1 MKKFFLILM
10 IVVLVLIGLILITPL
25 FFKDTLLNVLDRE
38 IEKNIRAEV
47 YFDRDNVD
55 ISLIKNF
62 PNLTISL
69 EDIGVVG
76 VEEFQGDTLA
86 DIERFDLTVNLKS
99 LIWGDQIQL
108 NSMNMV
114 NPQLMILILE
124 DGTTNYDIMV
134 ETEETAVDTG
144 AEEEMSVGIDHW
156 TIRNGQIAYFDQSA
170 NMIVTMEGLDHTGTG
185 DFTETVFDMETSST
199 VENLMVR
206 YEDITYLQD
215 KKLKADMIIHMDLDE
230 TKYTFRENKISLN
243 DFSFGLN
250 GFLIL
255 KEESYD
261 IDLSY
266 EGKDNTVKSLLSL
279 VPGAYKEG
287 YENVKAEGEV
297 NFSGNVKGVYN
308 EKTEEIPAF
317 HLELNAR
324 DGTIQY
330 PDLPEAIRN
339 IQIDMLVDNNG
350 KNMDQTK
357 IDVNRFH
364 LDFGNNPVDATI
376 KINNLVNYDMIA
388 DIKARLNLDEV
399 TKIYPLKDTELSG
412 NVDLDVHI
420 EGVYDSVNKTIP
432 MSGKIDVDQLK
443 YSGPDLPMDFGIQRA
458 AAELDTRRIT
468 LNVFT
473 GNIGNTDLNLSGY
486 INNYMAYVIEENMPL
501 QAEFDLRSKQVDLN
515 EWLAADESGDQEE
528 DTVALEVV
536 KIPENLDFILRSEMD
551 LVYYDNLEL
560 KGVKGTIRIKDGILM
575 LENLDFNTLGGNF
588 GMAGNYDTRDMDH
601 PSYDFELDINKLSI
615 PQAYKAFFTIRQLA
629 PIANL
634 MEGNF
639 STDFRLSGELKPNM
653 MPDLTTISGSGILEI
668 LNAAVKGAESKVIS
682 GITSLTKLSDEST
695 NVTLKDVLMTT
706 QITDG
711 RVLVEPFTISLGGN
725 QAVVAGSH
733 GLDGSLDY
741 RITLD
746 IPPGLVQSA
755 SSLVSSA
762 IGKDINVNAKD
773 LKLNLGIGGTYND
786 PNINILGAETGGTE
800 EAAKEALRVVIDE
813 EKEKLTS
820 EAEKKLDEET
830 DKLLEQTIDT
840 VEHKEIKEEVD
851 RAKETL
857 KNLLKKKK

>member
-25 FFKDTLLNVLDRE
+25 FFKDTLLNVLDSE

-55 ISLIKNF
+55 LSLIKNF

-69 EDIGVVG
+69 KDIGVVG

-108 NSMNMV
+108 NSVNMV

-124 DGTTNYDIMV
+124 DGKTNYDIMV
-134 ETEETAVDTG
+134 ETEETAVDTD

-185 DFTETVFDMETSST
+185 DFTETIFDMETSST

-287 YENVKAEGEV
+287 YENVEAEGEL
-297 NFSGNVKGVYN
+297 NFSGNVKGIYN

-350 KNMDQTK
+350 RNMDQTK

-443 YSGPDLPMDFGIQRA
+443 YSGPDLPMDLGIQRA

-515 EWLAADESGDQEE
+515 EWLAAEESGDQEE